1 MRDHPRTN
9 GAAMLALADPPPPT
23 TTPHAEPDP
32 IPGLKHTPE
41 WHRAQEIAE
50 RAWLDAYMRWT
61 LKYGRRPLHGLGG
74 TR

>member
-1 MRDHPRTN
+1 
-9 GAAMLALADPPPPT
+9 MLALADPPHT
-23 TTPHAEPDP
+23 Q
-32 IPGLKHTPE
+32 PGGGVFE
-41 WHRAQEIAE
+41 AGDGAWHRAQETSE

>member
-1 MRDHPRTN
+1 
-9 GAAMLALADPPPPT
+9 MLALADPPDT
-23 TTPHAEPDP
+23 QHQT
-32 IPGLKHTPE
+32 IPGLKHTPA

-61 LKYGRRPLHGLGG
+61 LKYGRRPRNGLGG